1 MTVIRTLFIIAAIV
15 LLMAAAPAKSAEWK
29 DYSPEALAEAQS
41 TGKPILVDVFAAWC
55 SVCRAQNPILVQLT
69 REPKY
74 KDLVVFKADFDND
87 KKALKPLDV
96 RSQSTLIV
104 FKGDKEIG
112 RSVGDTSQLS
122 IEGLLDKT
130 L

>member
-1 MTVIRTLFIIAAIV
+1 MAQLRTLITSVFALLIVAAV
-15 LLMAAAPAKSAEWK
+15 PASAAEWK
-29 DYSPEALAEAQS
+29 PYTPEALAEAQS
-41 TGKPILVDVFAAWC
+41 AGKPILIDVFAAWC
-55 SVCRAQNPILVQLT
+55 PTCRAQNPILVQLT

-74 KDLVVFKADFDND
+74 KNLLVLKADFDAD
-87 KKALKPLDV
+87 KDALKALNV

-104 FKGDKEIG
+104 FKGDQEID
-112 RSVGDTSQLS
+112 RSVGSTSPVA